1 MADDRED
8 RRVPSTLFAT
18 VEHLMRR
25 RRGQPLPMIVVH
37 GVGGAGKTHL
47 LDEVEKYYEYAV
59 PTMRIDAGPEL
70 LPTYPALLEAML
82 ESLVDGHDEFGSL
95 RLRRLQLVM
104 LLMKMGQIRPRSI
117 RRVPEFLLGGLS
129 LVYYVLEEAADEVPL
144 LSALLRAFRVW
155 VFDTVLRLPSPVRRL
170 FAPRQN
176 TLLRWL
182 ERDGWQALTGTSGH
196 RQVRKVFE
204 EFSVHR
210 QRDSPAGFDRLL
222 VQALVD
228 DLRAAYR
235 THPRRRVSCLLLVD
249 DADLVEATGSVGS
262 RPLPALL
269 RDLAGQL
276 QAHPDLGLLVVATAQ
291 TAPPP
296 GSAAADPDDEG
307 EQEPAAVAAALVESW
322 RTTRSE
328 PRRGTRPAGPFG
340 WYDPRVMLAFHLEP
354 LSRARTRHY
363 LRDSGLPAAL
373 ADGGGA
379 EDLLDRLHLIT
390 RGHPL
395 AVTLIRQYLHERLAT
410 NSWPRVSR
418 ALLEA
423 RLRDTPRGTELDSI
437 QEYLDLR
444 FLHRFP
450 ELYERPGAPPDPDL
464 VDRDDIRDL
473 LRTLAVPR
481 RLTDEVL
488 RLLGIAAGSSGLA
501 ALRAGGLCSPAPDGR
516 GQLLQPLLRDL
527 HQQDPADPRYTAWH
541 QELRDH
547 VTAALGSRRDEQGAD
562 EVEQGADE
570 VEEQTDLLYHALAL
584 GDVEA
589 VVTAIAAQVGRQET
603 WPTVLE
609 AVTEAPIPSRPLV
622 GGPPSGGGEPDHG
635 PGERARVLQRL
646 LVLLWRRRSVRPG
659 EGGELPPWLA
669 GELDD
674 VGGDSPTAAI
684 AEAFRACADP
694 AGQRAAERYEAMAE
708 SDDDGLPPPG
718 PVHRPRPH
726 YRYPALR
733 PTRQETRM
741 LALATVVLL
750 IVGYGTAYVD
760 QRADLCHPAGFTDVR
775 SVLGARWDPYVLD
788 KVAGAECIGVAWPP
802 VEFATG
808 SAGAVDS
815 WRTGRITDLSRLIS
829 AENDRVSRIARQD
842 DQHRVVKVVVA
853 TQLSTAQEPPYFD
866 LAVGINELIGA
877 LLGMQA
883 WNGASDQR
891 PAPVLVQVVLA
902 NLGGTSAHAA
912 KALARVQQ
920 LAESDPSVVAVI
932 GLGQTRAGTAESL
945 ATLGS
950 AGIPMI
956 ASAQSGDA
964 LGQQENYYRI
974 APANWLQAQLGTAWI
989 RQEHPDALTS
999 LIISNR
1005 DNYSAGLAG
1014 DYRRQLAGSLAAIDD
1029 RDVIRFDEQ
1038 TPGLSHYFQREIQHR
1053 CDREPEKDQV
1063 LVYTGRAN
1071 EAIELVRAL
1080 GSPQLDA
1087 DCAGRVTMLGGDD
1100 MTQTEETEMQR
1111 ELRGNPAHIYFTTFG
1126 TTSEARHILPDRSRQ
1141 VWEQLYCDYD
1151 QLRVT
1156 TLPQHAIELGGHIQV
1171 AYDVFGVL
1179 ADIARQLGQQHAE
1192 INRET
1197 IRGALA
1203 GTSHEGA
1210 TGLIDFTRP
1219 EFTVEPWTSDGPAS
1233 DVRPERTRLV
1243 VLQEL
1248 HESDDTDAAAGSRDE
1263 DEDEDRTVVTKPTAF
1278 LANGDLVPI
1287 ALEEPQRC

>member
-8 RRVPSTLFAT
+8 RRVPSTVFAT

-25 RRGQPLPMIVVH
+25 RGRPLPMIVVH
-37 GVGGAGKTHL
+37 GAGGAGKTHL
-47 LDEVEKYYEYAV
+47 LDEIEKYYEYAV

-70 LPTYPALLEAML
+70 SPTYPALLEAML

-104 LLMKMGQIRPRSI
+104 LLMKMGQTRPRSI
-117 RRVPEFLLGGLS
+117 RRVPEVLLSGLS
-129 LVYYVLEEAADEVPL
+129 LVYYVFEEAVDEVPL
-144 LSALLRAFRVW
+144 LSALVKAIRVW

-176 TLLRWL
+176 SLLRWL

-204 EFSVHR
+204 EFSLHR
-210 QRDSPAGFDRLL
+210 QRDNPAGLDRLL
-222 VQALVD
+222 VRAFVD
-228 DLRAAYR
+228 DVRAAYR
-235 THPRRRVSCLLLVD
+235 RHPRRRVSCLLLVD
-249 DADLVEATGSVGS
+249 DADLIEPTGSVGS

-276 QAHPDLGLLVVATAQ
+276 QEHPDLGLLVVATTQ

-296 GSAAADPDDEG
+296 GSIAADPDDEG
-307 EQEPAAVAAALVESW
+307 EQEPAAAAAALVGSW
-322 RTTRSE
+322 RATRSE
-328 PRRGTRPAGPFG
+328 PRPGTPPAGPFG
-340 WYDPRVMLAFHLEP
+340 WYDPRVMLAFHLDP
-354 LSRARTRHY
+354 LSRTRTRHY
-363 LRDSGLPAAL
+363 LRDSGLPATL

-395 AVTLIRQYLHERLAT
+395 AVSLIRQYLHERLAA
-410 NSWPRVSR
+410 NSWPLVSR
-418 ALLEA
+418 ALLDA
-423 RLRDTPRGTELDSI
+423 RLRDTPRGTDLESI
-437 QEYLDLR
+437 QEYLALR

-450 ELYERPGAPPDPDL
+450 ELYARPGSPPDPDQ

-473 LRTLAVPR
+473 LRKLAVPR
-481 RLTDEVL
+481 RLTDDVL
-488 RLLGIAAGSSGLA
+488 RRLGIANGSTGLA
-501 ALRAGGLCSPAPDGR
+501 ALQAGGLCSPAPDGR
-516 GQLLQPLLRDL
+516 GQRLQPLLRDL
-527 HQQDPADPRYTAWH
+527 SQQDPADPRYTDWH
-541 QELRDH
+541 RELRDYWA
-547 VTAALGSRRDEQGAD
+547 TALGSRHD
-562 EVEQGADE
+562 EQGADE

-589 VVTAIAAQVGRQET
+589 VVTAIAAQLSQRET

-609 AVTEAPIPSRPLV
+609 AATEAPIPSRPLV
-622 GGPPSGGGEPDHG
+622 DGSPSGDGEADRGSP
-635 PGERARVLQRL
+635 ERAEVLRRL
-646 LVLLWRRRSVRPG
+646 IVLLWRRRSVRPG
-659 EGGELPPWLA
+659 DGGELPSWLA

-674 VGGDSPTAAI
+674 VGDSPAAAI
-684 AEAFRACADP
+684 AGAFRACADP
-694 AGQRAAERYEAMAE
+694 AGQLAAERYEAMVE

-718 PVHRPRPH
+718 PVHQPRPH

-741 LALATVVLL
+741 LAMATVVLL
-750 IVGYGTAYVD
+750 VVGYGTAYVD
-760 QRADLCHPAGFTDVR
+760 QRRDLCHPAGITEVR

-788 KVAGAECIGVAWPP
+788 KVAGEECIGVAWPP

-808 SAGAVDS
+808 SAQAVDS
-815 WRTGRITDLSRLIS
+815 WRTGRITDLSRLIG
-829 AENDRVSRIARQD
+829 AENDRVARIARQG
-842 DQHRVVKVVVA
+842 DQHQIVKVVVA
-853 TQLSTAQEPPYFD
+853 TQLSTDQEPPYFD

-902 NLGGTSAHAA
+902 NLGGSSAHAA
-912 KALARVQQ
+912 KALARVQK
-920 LAESDPSVVAVI
+920 LVESDQSVVAVV

-945 ATLGS
+945 ARLGA

-956 ASAQSGDA
+956 ASAQSGDI
-964 LGQQENYYRI
+964 LGQQANYYRI

-989 RQEHPDALTS
+989 RREHPDARTS
-999 LIISNR
+999 LVIS
-1005 DNYSAGLAG
+1005 DQDDYSAGLAG
-1014 DYRRQLAGSLAAIDD
+1014 DYRRQLAGSSAAIDD
-1029 RDVIRFDEQ
+1029 RDVIRFAEQ
-1038 TPGLSHYFQREIQHR
+1038 TPGLSHLFQREIQQR

-1080 GSPQLDA
+1080 GSPDLDG
-1087 DCAGRVTMLGGDD
+1087 DCARRVTMLGGDD

-1111 ELRGNPAHIYFTTFG
+1111 ELRGNPARIYFTTFG
-1126 TTSEARHILPDRSRQ
+1126 TTSEARSILPDRSRQ
-1141 VWEQLYCDYD
+1141 VWEQLRCDYD
-1151 QLRVT
+1151 QLRAA

-1179 ADIARQLGQQHAE
+1179 ADVARQLGQQHAE

-1203 GTSHEGA
+1203 DTSHQGA
-1210 TGLIDFTRP
+1210 TGLIDFTQP
-1219 EFTVEPWTSDGPAS
+1219 EFTVAPWTSDGPAS
-1233 DVRPERTRLV
+1233 EVRPVRTRLV

-1248 HESDDTDAAAGSRDE
+1248 HESDHTEAAAGSRD
-1263 DEDEDRTVVTKPTAF
+1263 DEEDRTVVTKPTGF
-1278 LANGDLVPI
+1278 LRNGDLVPI
-1287 ALEEPQRC
+1287 ALEDPQRC